1 MLLVGRD
8 KFVVVF
14 GEQLFSVSS
23 LEAAP
28 NNGVLQ
34 LFRLTVNAI
43 VPMPYQLHLTIIK
56 DEHLDM

>member
-34 LFRLTVNAI
+34 LFRLTVNSI
-43 VPMPYQLHLTIIK
+43 VPMPYQLHLTCLK
-56 DEHLDM
+56 DEHLEI